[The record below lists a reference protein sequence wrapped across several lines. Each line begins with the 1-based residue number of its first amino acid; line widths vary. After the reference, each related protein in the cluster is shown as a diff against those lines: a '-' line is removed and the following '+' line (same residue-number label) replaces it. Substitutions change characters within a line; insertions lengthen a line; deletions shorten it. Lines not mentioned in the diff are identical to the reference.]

1 MLEYRGAFLSR
12 GALAPIVDVFASR
25 YPIIFSREN
34 LRVVGVDVAPQ
45 CITDACG
52 EIVEPLDGSWHL
64 HPGAYQMRFGFQVP
78 KVLDEGPFE
87 LIGNWRSSNHRCA
100 AGGEAIVWPEE
111 KTEFL
116 GGVLEEREVIGN
128 YHVHNPF
135 GIRLEKG
142 AAVAQF
148 SIKLRGAAMM
158 VSELLKAKRVER
170 FLGAGMIGKE
180 RTVLPPTES
189 VALQNGSWFLKQG
202 SPYYIEFDGVVDL
215 GDEVL
220 TPQIHLTDQLNN
232 PLQFLIA
239 KHSCLGDSGYRG
251 PLGMTIV
258 PDRDMSLDSLQGIAR
273 VASHRVL
280 PFGKMA
286 AYQGQWQGEIGDKR
300 RIEFRPFYQWP
311 ELASPP
317 EEVTLESLVAK
328 LV

>member
-12 GALAPIVDVFASR
+12 GALEPIVQAFAFKS
-25 YPIIFSREN
+25 PQAFKIEN

-45 CITDACG
+45 SITNARG
-52 EIVEPLDGSWHL
+52 EIVEPFGGSWCL
-64 HPGAYQMRFGFQVP
+64 SPGSYQMRFGFQVP
-78 KVLDEGPFE
+78 EALDEGPFE
-87 LIGNWRSSNHRCA
+87 FSGHWRSSNHRCGV
-100 AGGEAIVWPEE
+100 GGGAIVWPEE

-116 GGVLEEREVIGN
+116 GGNLEEREVIGN

-158 VSELLKAKRVER
+158 VSELLKAKRLER
-170 FLGAGMIGKE
+170 FLGVGMIGKD

-189 VALQNGSWFLKQG
+189 VTLQNGSWFLKKG
-202 SPYYIEFDGVVDL
+202 SPYYVEFNGVVDL

-239 KHSCLGDSGYRG
+239 KHSCLGDPGYLG
-251 PLGMTIV
+251 PLGMTV
-258 PDRDMSLDSLQGIAR
+258 VAYRDMFLDLSQGIAR
-273 VASHRVL
+273 VAKHRVF
-280 PFGKMA
+280 PIGEMA
-286 AYQGQWQGEIGDKR
+286 AYHGQWQGEVGDER
-300 RIEFRPFYQWP
+300 RIEFRPFRQWP

-317 EEVTLESLVAK
+317 AEVTLESLAVK
-328 LV
+328 LL